1 MTYPK
6 YNDRAYINHNTKLGS
21 YLEER
26 YNPSVLKH
34 RHLPELNKLSLFTAV
49 ILLAYALA
57 RYIDLPARELS
68 LQLPGIY
75 LSVSINIRTA
85 VTLLSALITAS
96 GADWLFRS
104 HPEIGQTPTYEH
116 WLLPALTAWVIG
128 IPLFQ
133 ISIGLTW
140 WFGFLFAGVMLVSVL
155 IAEYI
160 TIDPDD
166 IRYSVA
172 ASGLTALSFGLFL
185 TLVISLRFAGYRL
198 FLLLPAVTVAAWLVC
213 LRTYFLRSQRSTAF
227 VFASLVAIITAQIT
241 AAMHYLPISA
251 ISYGLLLLGPTYTL
265 TSFFANMQDGD
276 PIRQAATEPSI
287 IFAVILGFVLWI
299 G

>member
-1 MTYPK
+1 MTYPN
-6 YNDRAYINHNTKLGS
+6 YNDRTSINHNTKLGS
-21 YLEER
+21 SLEER

-34 RHLPELNKLSLFTAV
+34 RHLPELNKLSLLTAV

-104 HPEIGQTPTYEH
+104 HPEIGQTPTFEH

-133 ISIGLTW
+133 IPVGLTW
-140 WFGFLFAGVMLVSVL
+140 WFGFFFAGVMLVTVL
-155 IAEYI
+155 VAEFI

-166 IRYSVA
+166 IRHSVA

-185 TLVISLRFAGYRL
+185 TLVISLRFTGYRL
-198 FLLLPAVTVAAWLVC
+198 FLVLPAVTIAAWLVC
-213 LRTYFLRSQRSTAF
+213 LRANFLRSQRATGF
-227 VFASLVAIITAQIT
+227 LYASIVAIITAQMA
-241 AAMHYLPISA
+241 AAMHYLPISP

-265 TSFFANMQDGD
+265 TSFFANVQDGD

-287 IFAVILGFVLWI
+287 IFAVILGFVVWI

>member
-1 MTYPK
+1 M
-6 YNDRAYINHNTKLGS
+6 
-21 YLEER
+21 
-26 YNPSVLKH
+26 VKH
-34 RHLPELNKLSLFTAV
+34 QHLPEINRLSVLTAV
-49 ILLAYALA
+49 ILLTYALA
-57 RYIDLPARELS
+57 RYIDLPSRELS

-104 HPEIGQTPTYEH
+104 HPEIGKTPTYEH

-133 ISIGLTW
+133 IPIGLTW
-140 WFGFLFAGVMLVSVL
+140 WFGFFIAGVMLVSIL

-166 IRYSVA
+166 IRHSVA

-185 TLVISLRFAGYRL
+185 MLVISLRFAGYRL
-198 FLLLPAVTVAAWLVC
+198 FLVLPAVTISAWLVC
-213 LRTYFLRSQRSTAF
+213 LRAHFLRSHRSSAI
-227 VFASLVAIITAQIT
+227 VYASLVAIITAQIT
-241 AAMHYLPISA
+241 AALHYLPISA
-251 ISYGLLLLGPTYTL
+251 TSYGLLLLAPTYTL

-276 PIRQAATEPSI
+276 PIRQAAMEPSI
-287 IFAVILGFVLWI
+287 IFAVFLGFVLWI

>member
-1 MTYPK
+1 M
-6 YNDRAYINHNTKLGS
+6 
-21 YLEER
+21 
-26 YNPSVLKH
+26 
-34 RHLPELNKLSLFTAV
+34 SLLTAV

-57 RYIDLPARELS
+57 RYIDLPAREIS
-68 LQLPGIY
+68 LQLPGIF
-75 LSVSINIRTA
+75 LSISINIRTG

-133 ISIGLTW
+133 IPIGLTW
-140 WFGFLFAGVMLVSVL
+140 WFGFFFAGVMLVSVL

-160 TIDPDD
+160 TIDLDD

-185 TLVISLRFAGYRL
+185 TLVISLRFSGYRL
-198 FLLLPAVTVAAWLVC
+198 FLVLPAVTIAAWLVC
-213 LRTYFLRSQRSTAF
+213 LRTHFIRNHRSTALLY
-227 VFASLVAIITAQIT
+227 ASIVAIITSQLT
-241 AAMHYLPISA
+241 AAMHYLPISP
-251 ISYGLLLLGPTYTL
+251 ISYGLLLLSPTYAF
-265 TSFFANMQDGD
+265 TSFFENILDGD
-276 PIRQAATEPSI
+276 PIRQAAMEPSI
-287 IFAVILGFVLWI
+287 VFAIILGFVLWI

>member
-1 MTYPK
+1 ML
-6 YNDRAYINHNTKLGS
+6 RHQ
-21 YLEER
+21 
-26 YNPSVLKH
+26 
-34 RHLPELNKLSLFTAV
+34 HLPELNKLSLLTAV
-49 ILLAYALA
+49 ILLTYALA

-104 HPEIGQTPTYEH
+104 HPEIGQTPTFEH

-133 ISIGLTW
+133 IPIGLTW
-140 WFGFLFAGVMLVSVL
+140 WFGFFFAGVMLVTVL
-155 IAEYI
+155 VAEFI

-166 IRYSVA
+166 IRHSVA

-185 TLVISLRFAGYRL
+185 TLVISLRFTGYRL
-198 FLLLPAVTVAAWLVC
+198 FLVLPAVTIAAWLVC
-213 LRTYFLRSQRSTAF
+213 LRANFLRSQRATGF
-227 VFASLVAIITAQIT
+227 LYASIVAIITAQMA
-241 AAMHYLPISA
+241 AAMHYLPISP

-265 TSFFANMQDGD
+265 TSFFANVQDGD

-287 IFAVILGFVLWI
+287 IFAVILGFVVWI